1 MLGTPPD
8 RGSTAPPSSTG
19 SRFISIA
26 ANHPGCLGLR
36 SDGTVEWI
44 HRGYSSPTHL
54 PIPERLI
61 GVAAIAVGE
70 NHVLALL
77 EDGTVTA
84 WTSRPELHLIDF
96 PTDLDEVVAIAAG
109 EAHSLALKSNGEVVA
124 WGWTEGHRPTWVPSE
139 LQPVTQ
145 IAAGDEYNLAI
156 QEDGSVVIWGTRY
169 VPTGPAPDPRD
180 IYRTRMARAEDWQ
193 WTYVTDATAI
203 VAGDELGL
211 NILRDG
217 TVGVVRNKDRGYG
230 EGAGY
235 LLSDLSD
242 VSSVTIAR
250 GDRGHEYVVA
260 ARKNGTIVI
269 PKAPH
274 DHGNN
279 VRDVVAVAANRLSTT
294 YALKRDGTVEWWTSS
309 IGGR

>member
-36 SDGTVEWI
+36 SDATVEWI

-77 EDGTVTA
+77 EDGTVTG

-180 IYRTRMARAEDWQ
+180 VYRTRMVRAEDWQ

-217 TVGVVRNKDRGYG
+217 TVGVVRNRIEATAKGRATCCQTCPTSPASRSLGVI
-230 EGAGY
+230 AGMSTWSPLERMGPSSSLR
-235 LLSDLSD
+235 LL
-242 VSSVTIAR
+242 
-250 GDRGHEYVVA
+250 
-260 ARKNGTIVI
+260 
-269 PKAPH
+269 
-274 DHGNN
+274 
-279 VRDVVAVAANRLSTT
+279 TT
-294 YALKRDGTVEWWTSS
+294 TETMFEMSWRSLPIDYRPPTH
-309 IGGR
+309 